1 MPIRLLSIDPHE
13 LFRQGLRALFAQTPD
28 LQLAGEAGD
37 TATGEVRAA
46 ELVPNIVLLEIG
58 MPGPCS
64 FETARRIRKFH
75 PEVQIAFLT
84 SYDDQEYLV
93 ESMRVG
99 AAGYILK
106 NSQTA
111 QLFGALRD
119 IHRGG
124 KFLSSKMLGYVVD
137 EMRHR
142 GRPGIPQARTASL
155 TNREREV
162 VKLIAE
168 GNSVK
173 EAANQ
178 LNVSAKTVE
187 AHKCNLMRK
196 LDLHNKAQLVQ
207 YAYQSKILRLPPPVS
222 PMESFHMLT

>member
-1 MPIRLLSIDPHE
+1 MPIRVLSIDPHE

-28 LQLAGEAGD
+28 IQLAGEAGD
-37 TATGEVRAA
+37 AVAGEVRAA
-46 ELVPNIVLLEIG
+46 ELLPDVVLFEIG

-64 FETARRIRKFH
+64 FETARRIRKFN
-75 PEVQIAFLT
+75 PNTQVAFL
-84 SYDDQEYLV
+84 SAYDDEEYLV
-93 ESMRVG
+93 ESMRIG

-106 NSQTA
+106 NSPVATLLTA
-111 QLFGALRD
+111 VRD
-119 IHRGG
+119 IQRGG
-124 KFLSSKMLGYVVD
+124 KFLSSRMLAYVVD
-137 EMRHR
+137 EMRQR
-142 GRPGIPQARTASL
+142 GRGGVPQPRNTTL
-155 TNREREV
+155 TSREREV

-173 EAANQ
+173 EVANQ

-207 YAYQSKILRLPPPVS
+207 YAYHTKILRLPPLAVS
-222 PMESFHMLT
+222 EPFEMLA